1 MIIAGTYS
9 FNHGRKCVQERFAAE
24 LAEIEKVIAAVDSA
38 SCKTKTSR
46 EKTIWILLRIGLV

>member
-24 LAEIEKVIAAVDSA
+24 LAEIE
-38 SCKTKTSR
+38 TKTSR